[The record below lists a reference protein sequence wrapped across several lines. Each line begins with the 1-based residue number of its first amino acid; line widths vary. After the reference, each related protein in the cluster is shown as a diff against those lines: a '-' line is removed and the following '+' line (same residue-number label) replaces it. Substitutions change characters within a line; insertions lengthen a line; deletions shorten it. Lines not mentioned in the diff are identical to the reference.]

1 MASGIM
7 RGTSSCAEL
16 CLRLMRG
23 VAVAGRLGGLI
34 RTRMTSQG
42 PNKGLA
48 RVTGLG
54 KPERA
59 EYTKPAGRNGTQD
72 AVLND

>member
-1 MASGIM
+1 M

-23 VAVAGRLGGLI
+23 VVVAGRLGGLI

-42 PNKGLA
+42 PNEGLA
-48 RVTGLG
+48 RFAGLG

-59 EYTKPAGRNGTQD
+59 EDTRPAVQNGVQV
-72 AVLND
+72 AKLND

>member
-1 MASGIM
+1 
-7 RGTSSCAEL
+7 
-16 CLRLMRG
+16 MRG
-23 VAVAGRLGGLI
+23 VVVAGRLGGLI

-48 RVTGLG
+48 SIAGLG

-59 EYTKPAGRNGTQD
+59 EDTRPAEQNGMQV
-72 AVLND
+72 AELND